1 MIKWLVLL
9 FSGMIL
15 SATTHSDETL
25 SKLQRQSAEENKL
38 IMVHFTGSDWCASCK
53 VFQQE
58 VMNQEQVKSEI
69 SSNFI
74 YYKSDYT
81 LRKKMTAEE
90 QKRHDFLM
98 ENLNYEGTYPLI
110 VICDKDFKPLKSVQR
125 TKLPQEFLE
134 FVKPFYRAK

>member
-1 MIKWLVLL
+1 MIKWIALL

-15 SATTHSDETL
+15 SATTHSDEIL
-25 SKLQRQSAEENKL
+25 AQLQKQSTKENKL

-58 VMNQEQVKSEI
+58 VMSTEQVKAEVQ
-69 SSNFI
+69 SNFI

-98 ENLNYEGTYPLI
+98 EKLNYEGTYPLI
-110 VICDKDFKPLKSVQR
+110 VICDKDFNPLKSIQR

-134 FVKPFYRAK
+134 FVKPYYPAK